1 MALFRK
7 RQYYRSDVKAD
18 VNEEKYIVLINVSY
32 NANFTVRVKVR
43 KFHHSVVDH

>member
-18 VNEEKYIVLINVSY
+18 VNEEKYIVNVSY
-32 NANFTVRVKVR
+32 YANFTVRVKVR